1 MPSGN
6 RFLVSRATRG
16 ADGHRSQPTKRFRF
30 NVRSRVS
37 DGNAL
42 ARGETI
48 GNEAQGY
55 LGPMIRDKV
64 PYLATT
70 SRADFLSAFNKRV
83 NNVPRGNIAPAVRG
97 RSRQLIKEIAP
108 TPLPKFD
115 WDVDLFQS
123 WNSQFDSE
131 KQARMVK
138 AYDLL
143 SSHNLRDY
151 SSKELF
157 TKIEALVKP
166 HDSVAPRI
174 IFKGSD
180 VYNCISGPIFTELMV
195 RLKACEN
202 NVSTAKVMFAYKQH
216 TPEISAFLEA
226 EFRPKSCIEADFS
239 SNDATQVADV
249 LDLELAL
256 MQRLGCPKWFL
267 KLHRSASRSYSVYN
281 TKYGVSAVAE
291 HQLAT
296 GATDTT
302 FRNSFWNLCIFYYW
316 VKKHKVDKPRVV
328 ILGDDMLAVLRER
341 VRRGAANYERA
352 ASEAR
357 MVAKATMAPK
367 LSKCHF
373 LSKHFVP
380 SDSTGE
386 HVMLPMIG
394 KVLAKFNARPN
405 ANQGVTDDEYMAG
418 KSLSHAYE
426 YRHCHV
432 LRNLFV
438 KRANRHLAASGGTYS
453 LEGVTYHVRVF
464 SLHKGMIDSFLSG
477 SMFHED
483 LVTPDDLSRFWDML
497 ASLTFSD
504 VFPLAES
511 IILGDGYALLE
522 DFVATQLVDY

>member
-6 RFLVSRATRG
+6 RFIVSRATRG
-16 ADGHRSQPTKRFRF
+16 ADGHRSQPQKRFRF
-30 NVRSRVS
+30 NVRARVR

-55 LGPMIRDKV
+55 LGPVIRDKI
-64 PYLATT
+64 PYIATT

-83 NNVPRGNIAPAVRG
+83 NNVPRGQIAPWLRG
-97 RSRQLIKEIAP
+97 RSRQLIKELVP
-108 TPLPKFD
+108 VPHTKFE
-115 WDVDLFQS
+115 WDTELFQS

-131 KQARMVK
+131 KQVRMVK

-143 SSHNLRDY
+143 GSHTLRDY

-157 TKIEALVKP
+157 TKIEALVKD
-166 HDSVAPRI
+166 HEKVAPRI

-195 RLKACEN
+195 RLKSSESN
-202 NVSTAKVMFAYKQH
+202 LTSAKVMFAYKQH
-216 TPEISAFLEA
+216 TPEIASFLDS
-226 EFRPKSCIEADFS
+226 EFSPGSCIEADFS
-239 SNDATQVADV
+239 SNDSTQVADV
-249 LDLELAL
+249 LDLEIAL
-256 MQRLGCPKWFL
+256 MRRLGCPKWFL
-267 KLHRSASRSYSVYN
+267 RLHRVASRSYSVYN

-302 FRNSFWNLCIFYYW
+302 FRNSFWNLCIFYSW
-316 VKKHKVDKPRVV
+316 VKKYRVDTPRVV
-328 ILGDDMLAVLRER
+328 ILGDDMLAVLRKR
-341 VRRGAANYERA
+341 VRRGAYHYEKVA
-352 ASEAR
+352 AEAC
-357 MVAKATMAPK
+357 MVAKATMSPR

-380 SDSTGE
+380 SSATDG
-386 HVMLPMIG
+386 HVMLPMMG
-394 KVLAKFNARPN
+394 KVLAKFNCRPN
-405 ANQGVTDDEYMAG
+405 ANLGVSDDEYMAG
-418 KSLSHAYE
+418 KALSHAYE
-426 YRHCHV
+426 FRHCHA

-438 KRANRHLAASGGTYS
+438 KRANRHLTASGGVYS

-483 LVTPDDLSRFWDML
+483 LVRPDDLTHFWDML
-497 ASLTFSD
+497 AGLTFVD
-504 VFPLAES
+504 IYPLAES
-511 IILGDGYALLE
+511 IILGDGYAVLE
-522 DFVATQLVDY
+522 DYVATQLVDY